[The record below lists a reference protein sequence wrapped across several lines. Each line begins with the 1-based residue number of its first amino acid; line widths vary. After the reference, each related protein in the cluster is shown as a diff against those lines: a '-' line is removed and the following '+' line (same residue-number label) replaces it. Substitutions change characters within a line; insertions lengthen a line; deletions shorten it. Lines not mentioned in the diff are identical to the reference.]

1 MKQESIESIVNESLS
16 AVAFVQDY
24 VEFHF
29 DGRILRSLTNASLT
43 SDGETWTFPE
53 QGSRDALCRL
63 IGRSV
68 QRVNVNE
75 GYRIEVAF
83 AGGAILVIPLEAS
96 ALIGPEAAHF
106 VPGENRPI
114 DVW

>member
-1 MKQESIESIVNESLS
+1 MKRETIEAIINEPLS

-29 DGRILRSLTNASLT
+29 DGKILRSLTNATLI
-43 SDGETWTFPE
+43 SDGETRTFPE
-53 QGSRDALCRL
+53 QGSRDAFCRL

-68 QRVNVNE
+68 ERVNVEE

-83 AGGAILVIPLEAS
+83 GGGAILVIPLEPS
-96 ALIGPEAAHF
+96 ALVGPEAAHF
-106 VPGENRPI
+106 VPGENQPI